1 MKKRHK
7 RVRKRIAIERRAT
20 AALTSLSFAAP
31 RCHRGSIDYA
41 AWLAENPAPDLQE
54 LVRKYGGY
62 NKITAEAW
70 AEWDRDVEAWRKR
83 YALRAIG
90 ESRAK

>member
-1 MKKRHK
+1 MTGK
-7 RVRKRIAIERRAT
+7 EPT
-20 AALTSLSFAAP
+20 
-31 RCHRGSIDYA
+31 DYA

-70 AEWDRDVEAWRKR
+70 RNGIEMWKR
-83 YALRAIG
+83 GASSMHCARSARRG
-90 ESRAK
+90 ESERYHKWDAGLRFHRS